1 MESIKKLKATGRMT
15 IRLAHLRLLKGSE
28 YDIELEDGDSLFIP
42 LKNNVVNVAGAV
54 MAHSSLVY
62 SDKLDWKD
70 YIVMSGSYSRYAD
83 TDNVYVLKVDGSA
96 RKLPTGIVN
105 WNPFKTR
112 WEMTAFG
119 EEIKEIEAG
128 DTIIVSEKLER
139 IAWLREIKDITQI
152 IMQMAITAGVVLI
165 LFP

>member
-1 MESIKKLKATGRMT
+1 MRKLKATGRMT

-62 SDKLDWKD
+62 SDKLEWKD
-70 YIVMSGSYSRYAD
+70 YIEMSGSYSRYAD

-96 RKLPTGIVN
+96 RKLSTGIVN

-152 IMQMAITAGVVLI
+152 IMQTAITAGVVLI

>member
-1 MESIKKLKATGRMT
+1 
-15 IRLAHLRLLKGSE
+15 
-28 YDIELEDGDSLFIP
+28 
-42 LKNNVVNVAGAV
+42 

-62 SDKLDWKD
+62 SDKLEWKD
-70 YIVMSGSYSRYAD
+70 YIEMSGSYSRYAD

-96 RKLPTGIVN
+96 RKLSTGIVN

-128 DTIIVSEKLER
+128 DTIIVSENWNASHGL
-139 IAWLREIKDITQI
+139 EIKDITQI
-152 IMQMAITAGVVLI
+152 IMQTAITAGVVLI